1 MSCARHRWV
10 EVGHV
15 GPTISVE
22 CRECGATAVV
32 GRDGAVIAG
41 PFQEVDL
48 FGNPPVGQLRLFEP
62 GPVDPEVTR
71 AGIAAVRAQ
80 LAQHRRRLVGAR

>member
-1 MSCARHRWV
+1 MSCDRHRWT

-22 CRECGATAVV
+22 CRECGSSAVV
-32 GRDGAVIAG
+32 DRDGVLMAG
-41 PFQEVDL
+41 PFQELDL
-48 FGNPPVGQLRLFEP
+48 FGNPPVGQLRLFDA
-62 GPVDPEVTR
+62 GPVDPDVTR

-80 LAQHRRRLVGAR
+80 LARHSRHLVGAR

>member
-1 MSCARHRWV
+1 MSCARHRWS

-15 GPTISVE
+15 GSTISVE
-22 CRECGATAVV
+22 CLDCGSVAVV
-32 GRDGAVIAG
+32 DRLGALLDG
-41 PFQEVDL
+41 PFLELDL
-48 FGNPPVGQLRLFEP
+48 GNPPAGQLRLFEP

-80 LAQHRRRLVGAR
+80 LARHTRHLVGAR

>member
-1 MSCARHRWV
+1 MSCTSHRWS

-22 CRECGATAVV
+22 CGECGSVAIVD
-32 GRDGAVIAG
+32 RHGAVLDG

-48 FGNPPVGQLRLFEP
+48 FGNPPAGQLRLFDA
-62 GPVDPEVTR
+62 GPIDPDVTR

-80 LAQHRRRLVGAR
+80 LARHSRHLVGAR

>member
-1 MSCARHRWV
+1 MSCARHRWI

-22 CRECGATAVV
+22 CAECGSVAVV
-32 GRDGAVIAG
+32 DRVGAVLDG
-41 PFQEVDL
+41 PFLEVDL
-48 FGNPPVGQLRLFEP
+48 FGNPPVGQLRLFDP

-80 LAQHRRRLVGAR
+80 LARHTRHLVGAS